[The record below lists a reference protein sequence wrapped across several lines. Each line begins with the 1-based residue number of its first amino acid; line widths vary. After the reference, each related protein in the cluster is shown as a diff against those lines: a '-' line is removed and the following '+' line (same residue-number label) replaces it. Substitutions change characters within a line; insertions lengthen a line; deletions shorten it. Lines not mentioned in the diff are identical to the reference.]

1 MSKKI
6 FKIIRNIILVILAVT
21 VIFLLTVFI
30 VHTVKSSQ
38 ERTMLEQAGYVNPVS
53 VGEYSVNVN
62 LYGNENGKYTMV
74 GISGMGSNDFAVTV
88 KPFMEKFSDKNRI
101 AVIDRAG
108 YGMSDD
114 TNTEQTTERIVS
126 DYRTALK
133 KSGCKAPYIL
143 VAHSLGGDYATYWEN
158 TYPDEIK
165 AVIYFDPN
173 YVLGDSAIIDET
185 IDEAWWG
192 ETPNSLDP
200 VFQKIGLAR
209 LYAEFAEKP
218 WISIIKTDNE
228 EHKKAFWEHSMSTFA
243 QNSEQTCSIENMKKT
258 ASVLKAN
265 DIPKLYIDA
274 SYYTKEDMIE
284 YYGNLYESGLAN
296 FDTDINP
303 ENTENMDR
311 IWQIRSKSNQETYDR
326 FIKSYVQKLGNCKY
340 VNISGDHYIYSYKLD
355 EVSKVCAEFLDEIG

>member
-6 FKIIRNIILVILAVT
+6 LKIVRNTILIILATIL
-21 VIFLLTVFI
+21 IFLLTIFI
-30 VHTVKSSQ
+30 VHSVESSR
-38 ERTMLEQAGYVNPVS
+38 EYAKLEEAGYVKSVS
-53 VGEYSVNVN
+53 VGEYNVNVN
-62 LYGNENGKYTMV
+62 LYGSENSEYTMV
-74 GISGMGSNDFAVTV
+74 GIAGMCSNDFAVSI
-88 KPFMEKFSDKNRI
+88 KPFMEKFSDKSKI

-114 TNTEQTTERIVS
+114 TSIEQTTERIVS
-126 DYRTALK
+126 DYRTALQN
-133 KSGCKAPYIL
+133 SGCKAPYVL

-165 AVIYFDPN
+165 AVIYLDPN
-173 YVLGDSAIIDET
+173 YVIGDSTIIDEA

-192 ETPNSLDP
+192 ETPSSIDP
-200 VFQKIGLAR
+200 ILQKMGLAR
-209 LYAEFAEKP
+209 LYMEIAEKP
-218 WISIIKTDNE
+218 WISLSAENE
-228 EHKKAFWEHSMSTFA
+228 EYKKAFWEHSSATFA
-243 QNSEQTCSIENMKKT
+243 QNSEQTCSVENMKKT

-274 SYYTKEDMIE
+274 SYYTKEEMIE
-284 YYGNLYESGLAN
+284 YFEVLYKSGLAN

-311 IWQIRSKSNQETYDR
+311 IWEARSKLNKENYNR
-326 FIKSYVQKLGNCKY
+326 FIKSYVEKLGNCQY

-355 EVSKVCAEFLDEIG
+355 EVSKVCAEFLDKI